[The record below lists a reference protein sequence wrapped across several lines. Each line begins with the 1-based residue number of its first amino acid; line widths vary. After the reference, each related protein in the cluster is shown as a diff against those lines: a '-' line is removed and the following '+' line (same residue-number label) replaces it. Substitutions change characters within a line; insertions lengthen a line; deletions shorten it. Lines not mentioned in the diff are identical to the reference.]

1 MGRKEIKVKKGIK
14 MKKLLTMIFAAAS
27 LAVSADMKIG
37 TIDMVDLVRLHPH
50 HESNRALVKSTD
62 ADYKDKL
69 AVQQDAL
76 KKLADDGK
84 KAFEEMSNPMLSASA
99 KATAQKKVEAIQQKI
114 ISGQQELR
122 AAAQHYQNEL
132 ADLEQRL
139 IKIETD
145 EIRAKVSK
153 YAKENGY
160 DLIADASMLAFVK
173 DSYDV
178 TDEILKIMNVDPAK
192 RKELKASDKKRK

>member
-1 MGRKEIKVKKGIK
+1 
-14 MKKLLTMIFAAAS
+14 MKKLLTGIFAAAC
-27 LAVSADMKIG
+27 LAASAEMKIG

-50 HESNRALVKSTD
+50 HESNRSLVKSTD
-62 ADYKDKL
+62 GDYKDKL

-84 KAFEEMSNPMLSASA
+84 KAFEEMQNPMLSASA
-99 KATAQKKVEAIQQKI
+99 KAAAQKKVEEIQQKI
-114 ISGQQELR
+114 IAGQQELR

-145 EIRAKVSK
+145 DIRAKVAK

-160 DLIADASMLAFVK
+160 DFIADASMLAFAK
-173 DSYDV
+173 ESYDV
-178 TDEILKIMNVDPAK
+178 TDEILKIMKVDPAK
-192 RKELKASDKKRK
+192 RKELKDTDKKRR